1 MYVIILSCLKIK
13 IHLLKKVGG
22 CQPKAPQLIFLL
34 CPGISRDSPIKG
46 GNQLL
51 APIFQNFLLVFLLY
65 ANFQE
70 KNTFA
75 ISYLYSTWLSYVLF
89 KKLTAILETSE
100 KKFSVQR
107 LPFQCA
113 PIARCYSLFVF
124 IPHMVIW
131 HLRDYCTILERK
143 ISHRVF
149 TVRDLITEMVT
160 GSRKRLK
167 LSVCSLKDQALMDCS
182 PSAILKLL
190 DTYFREVTSHTQ
202 KSFVE
207 SLPFRK

>member
-1 MYVIILSCLKIK
+1 MYV
-13 IHLLKKVGG
+13 
-22 CQPKAPQLIFLL
+22 
-34 CPGISRDSPIKG
+34 
-46 GNQLL
+46 
-51 APIFQNFLLVFLLY
+51 
-65 ANFQE
+65 
-70 KNTFA
+70 
-75 ISYLYSTWLSYVLF
+75 
-89 KKLTAILETSE
+89 
-100 KKFSVQR
+100 
-107 LPFQCA
+107 
-113 PIARCYSLFVF
+113 YSLFVF
-124 IPHMVIW
+124 IPHMIIW

-207 SLPFRK
+207 SLPFRKWRHCLGNKKGQALFSSENSKHTLWREFRNGCVLLGMKICDVGSLQNKGFPAV